1 VNLNFWLDLFYRQA
15 ADLADRTSPDQAA
28 RLKEPLAKVNRRWE
42 DLLRGV
48 VDRQREL
55 EHALLRLGQFQHAL
69 NELLVWIQRT
79 DNTLDELKPV
89 FGDPSVIEV
98 ELAKL
103 KVLINDIQAH
113 QTSVDTLNDAGRQL
127 VETDKGSDDSNKTQ
141 QRLVLLNKKWGD
153 LVEKASI
160 RQKVRLHHVIFFL
173 HSLAFLLHLQCI
185 SFQQELEDALREAQQ
200 FTSEIQDL
208 LLWLNDIDGAL
219 SMSKPVG
226 GLPETASDQLQR
238 FMEVY
243 HELEKNRPLVESC
256 LQRGADYLK
265 RSTDGAASSLQHNL
279 RTLKQ
284 RWDNVMNR
292 ANDKKI
298 KLEIALKE
306 ATEFHDAL
314 QAFIDWLTNAEKIL
328 GGLKPA
334 SRVMETVLSQIE
346 EHKSFQ
352 KDIAAQREVM
362 LSLDKKGT
370 HLKYFSQKQDVILIK
385 NLLISVQHRW
395 ERVLSRAAER
405 TRALDH
411 AYKDAKE
418 YHDSWHELYSWLDD
432 AEKGIAPLIKPD
444 LTEIYPNLYISL
456 GFDDAVLQL
465 GKDPEKI
472 KQLLAKHKEF
482 QRTLGAKQPT
492 YDGVV
497 RNGKLVKDRAPKTDE
512 PTLKQMMSDLKTKW
526 QSVCNKSVDRQRKLE
541 EGLLFSG
548 QFKDAIQ
555 VCLFYLEKFHFSL
568 LICFYFE

>member
-1 VNLNFWLDLFYRQA
+1 
-15 ADLADRTSPDQAA
+15 
-28 RLKEPLAKVNRRWE
+28 
-42 DLLRGV
+42 
-48 VDRQREL
+48 
-55 EHALLRLGQFQHAL
+55 
-69 NELLVWIQRT
+69 
-79 DNTLDELKPV
+79 
-89 FGDPSVIEV
+89 
-98 ELAKL
+98 
-103 KVLINDIQAH
+103 
-113 QTSVDTLNDAGRQL
+113 
-127 VETDKGSDDSNKTQ
+127 
-141 QRLVLLNKKWGD
+141 
-153 LVEKASI
+153 
-160 RQKVRLHHVIFFL
+160 
-173 HSLAFLLHLQCI
+173 LQCI

-432 AEKGIAPLIKPD
+432 AEKGIAP
-444 LTEIYPNLYISL
+444 
-456 GFDDAVLQL
+456 
-465 GKDPEKI
+465 
-472 KQLLAKHKEF
+472 
-482 QRTLGAKQPT
+482 
-492 YDGVV
+492 
-497 RNGKLVKDRAPKTDE
+497 
-512 PTLKQMMSDLKTKW
+512 
-526 QSVCNKSVDRQRKLE
+526 
-541 EGLLFSG
+541 
-548 QFKDAIQ
+548 
-555 VCLFYLEKFHFSL
+555 
-568 LICFYFE
+568 

>member
-1 VNLNFWLDLFYRQA
+1 MNDRQA
-15 ADLADRTSPDQAA
+15 TELTERTSPDQAA

-42 DLLRGV
+42 DLLRGL

-79 DNTLDELKPV
+79 DSTLDELKPV
-89 FGDPSVIEV
+89 FGDPSIIEV

-127 VETDKGSDDSNKTQ
+127 VESDKGSDDANKTQ
-141 QRLVLLNKKWGD
+141 QRLVLLNKKWTD
-153 LVEKASI
+153 LVEKASN
-160 RQKVRLHHVIFFL
+160 RQKD
-173 HSLAFLLHLQCI
+173 
-185 SFQQELEDALREAQQ
+185 LEDALREAQA
-200 FTSEIQDL
+200 FTADIQDL

-226 GLPETASDQLQR
+226 GLPETATEQLQR

-243 HELEKNRPLVESC
+243 NELEQNRVQVESI
-256 LQRGADYLK
+256 LQRGAEYLK
-265 RSTDGAASSLQHNL
+265 RSTEGSATSLQHNL

-314 QAFIDWLTNAEKIL
+314 QAFIDWLTNAEKTL

-346 EHKSFQ
+346 EHKAFQ

-362 LSLDKKGT
+362 LTLDKKGT

-411 AYKDAKE
+411 AYKEAKE
-418 YHDSWHELYSWLDD
+418 FHDSWNELYTWLDD
-432 AEKGIAPLIKPD
+432 AEKSK
-444 LTEIYPNLYISL
+444 
-456 GFDDAVLQL
+456 
-465 GKDPEKI
+465 
-472 KQLLAKHKEF
+472 
-482 QRTLGAKQPT
+482 
-492 YDGVV
+492 
-497 RNGKLVKDRAPKTDE
+497 
-512 PTLKQMMSDLKTKW
+512 
-526 QSVCNKSVDRQRKLE
+526 
-541 EGLLFSG
+541 
-548 QFKDAIQ
+548 
-555 VCLFYLEKFHFSL
+555 
-568 LICFYFE
+568 